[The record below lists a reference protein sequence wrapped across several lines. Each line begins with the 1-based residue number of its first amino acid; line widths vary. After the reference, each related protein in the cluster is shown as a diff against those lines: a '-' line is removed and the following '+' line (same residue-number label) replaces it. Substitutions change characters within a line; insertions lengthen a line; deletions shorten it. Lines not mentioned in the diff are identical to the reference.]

1 MFFNKVRIYT
11 IKIICMENTVE
22 VENYK
27 IQKPESWAPNIDDNQ
42 LIEYIKESD
51 FSNKQVE
58 EGRDFCYFLD
68 KVYYTN
74 DNGNSE
80 YACVAYTLNEPSNLE
95 SASVRDVV
103 VEENE
108 TYIIHRISVLRDGVL
123 IDKIADTKIKVLDSE
138 NQSEG
143 GVLSSN
149 KKVNITIK
157 DLRLYDV
164 LITEDSRVKVFTD
177 RDFMRKEF
185 LKYVYVTP
193 STYWAYG
200 NYKFSFIND
209 RKDPIAYKKAFFRD
223 EQGNVLE
230 PEINYLKQ
238 GERFVIEKENYI
250 NFFDSNREVAPFI
263 DFATDSNWID
273 LANYIAPLYEEIY
286 NKASLKEF
294 APKLVEKLDA
304 ITDKDEQLQFAID
317 YVQNHVYY
325 IFNADEM
332 NGHKPQEP
340 SVTYENKQG
349 DCKAKSVLL
358 KVVLDYIN
366 IDSSV
371 VLVNFNTDHY
381 IAHYLPSL
389 LTFNHVILKI
399 NYKGETYF
407 IDATSRDEFGLV
419 ENRGFIYF
427 LHYLEVKPNQ
437 GLQVRE
443 PHKFAYYGI
452 NEKVDFSAQ
461 NNKGQLK
468 LVTTYKGN
476 RANYMRKYFKN
487 TNKREII
494 DSWNNFLFYTLNY
507 SNDRNGTDIRTIFKD
522 AVIEIVSDDKKLN
535 EFTIQYYSSIENP
548 YFTDQQKNRF
558 LMYFDRNLV
567 KNNARDFMHTDIP
580 FWHNFDNEKYEIHLT
595 TDEKIDVQEK
605 YTIQEST
612 INNPYFDYTSRK
624 KVTKNG
630 ASIFIDYKPLVNLEI
645 PLKDFEDF
653 RNAHH
658 TVADSNFGIGIDIIE
673 QGLLNMLKYSFKKR
687 LK

>member
-1 MFFNKVRIYT
+1 
-11 IKIICMENTVE
+11 MENTLE

-27 IQKPESWAPNIDDNQ
+27 FQKPENWAPSIDDSQ
-42 LIEYIKESD
+42 LTDCIKESD

-58 EGRDFCYFLD
+58 EGRDFCYLLD
-68 KVYYTN
+68 KIYYTS
-74 DNGNSE
+74 DTQNSE

-95 SASVRDVV
+95 SASVKDVV

-108 TYIIHRISVLRDGVL
+108 TYIIHRISVLREGVL
-123 IDKIADTKIKVLDSE
+123 IDKIPDTKIKVLDSE

-143 GVLSSN
+143 GILSSN

-164 LITEDSRVKVFTD
+164 LIIEDSRVKVFTE

-185 LKYVYVTP
+185 LKHVYVTP
-193 STYWAYG
+193 SSYWAYG
-200 NYKFSFIND
+200 NYKFTFIND
-209 RKDPIAYKKAFFRD
+209 RKETIAYKKAFFRD
-223 EQGNVLE
+223 DYGNVLE
-230 PEINYLKQ
+230 PEINYLKK
-238 GERFVIEKENYI
+238 GERFVFEEENYI
-250 NFFDSNREVAPFI
+250 NSFDANREIAPFI
-263 DFATDSNWID
+263 DFATDSNWIN
-273 LANYIAPLYEEIY
+273 LSNYIAPLYEEIY
-286 NKASLKEF
+286 NKSSLKEF

-340 SVTYENKQG
+340 AVTYENKQG

-358 KVVLDYIN
+358 KVVLDYIKV
-366 IDSSV
+366 DSSV
-371 VLVNFNTDHY
+371 VLVNFNSDHY
-381 IAHYLPSL
+381 IKHYLPSL
-389 LTFNHVILKI
+389 LTFNHVIVKI

-407 IDATSRDEFGLV
+407 IDATSRDEFGLI
-419 ENRGFIYF
+419 ENRGYIYF

-437 GLQVRE
+437 ELQVKQ
-443 PHKFAYYGI
+443 PYKFPYYGI
-452 NEKVDFSAQ
+452 NEKADFSAQ
-461 NNKGQLK
+461 NNSGALK
-468 LVTTYKGN
+468 LTTTYKGN

-507 SNDRNGTDIRTIFKD
+507 SNDRNGTDVRTIFKD
-522 AVIEIVSDDKKLN
+522 AAIEIVSDDKKLN
-535 EFTIQYYSSIENP
+535 EFTIQYTSSIENP

-558 LMYFDRNLV
+558 LMYFDRNVV
-567 KNNARDFMHTDIP
+567 KNNARDFIHSDIP
-580 FWHNFDNEKYEIHLT
+580 FWHNFDNEKYEINLM
-595 TDEKIDVQEK
+595 TDQKIDVQEK
-605 YTIQEST
+605 FTIQEST

-630 ASIFIDYKPLVNLEI
+630 ASIYIDYKPLVNLEI
-645 PLKDFEDF
+645 PQEDFEDF

-658 TVADSNFGIGIDIIE
+658 TVADSNFGIGIDVIE

>member
-1 MFFNKVRIYT
+1 
-11 IKIICMENTVE
+11 MENTVE
-22 VENYK
+22 QENYK
-27 IQKPESWAPNIDDNQ
+27 IQKPENWAPKIDDNQ
-42 LIEYIKESD
+42 LIESIKESD

-58 EGRDFCYFLD
+58 EGRDFCYLLD
-68 KVYYTN
+68 KVYYTS
-74 DNGNSE
+74 DNENSE

-95 SASVRDVV
+95 SASVKDVV

-108 TYIIHRISVLRDGVL
+108 TYIIHRISVLREGVL

-143 GVLSSN
+143 GILSSN

-200 NYKFSFIND
+200 NYKFTFIND

-223 EQGNVLE
+223 DEGNVLE
-230 PEINYLKQ
+230 PEIKHLKK
-238 GERFVIEKENYI
+238 GERFIIEKQDYI
-250 NFFDSNREVAPFI
+250 NFFDTNREIAPFI
-263 DFATDSNWID
+263 DFATDSSWVD

-286 NKASLKEF
+286 SKASLKEF

-304 ITDKDEQLQFAID
+304 IADKDEQLQFAID

-366 IDSSV
+366 VDSSV

-381 IAHYLPSL
+381 ITHYLPSL

-407 IDATSRDEFGLV
+407 IDATSRDEFGLI

-427 LHYLEVKPNQ
+427 LHYLEVKQNQ
-437 GLQVRE
+437 GLQIRE
-443 PHKFAYYGI
+443 PHKFSYYGI

-461 NNKGQLK
+461 NSIGKLK

-487 TNKREII
+487 TNKREIV

-535 EFTIQYYSSIENP
+535 EFTIQYNAEIENP
-548 YFTDQQKNRF
+548 YFTDQQQNRF
-558 LMYFDRNLV
+558 LMYFDRNMV
-567 KNNARDFMHTDIP
+567 KNGARDFMHTDIP
-580 FWHNFDNEKYEIHLT
+580 FWHNFDNEKYEVNLLT
-595 TDEKIDVQEK
+595 DQKIDTQEK

-630 ASIFIDYKPLVNLEI
+630 ASIYIDYKPLVNLEI
-645 PLKDFEDF
+645 PQKDFEEF

>member
-1 MFFNKVRIYT
+1 
-11 IKIICMENTVE
+11 MENTLE

-27 IQKPESWAPNIDDNQ
+27 FQKPENWAPSIDDSQ
-42 LIEYIKESD
+42 LTDCIKESD

-58 EGRDFCYFLD
+58 EGRDFCYLLD
-68 KVYYTN
+68 KIYYTS
-74 DNGNSE
+74 DTQNSE

-95 SASVRDVV
+95 SASVKDVV

-108 TYIIHRISVLRDGVL
+108 TYIIHRISVLREGVL
-123 IDKIADTKIKVLDSE
+123 IDKIPDTKIKVLDSE

-143 GVLSSN
+143 GILSSN

-164 LITEDSRVKVFTD
+164 LIIEDSRVKVFTE

-185 LKYVYVTP
+185 LKHVYVTP
-193 STYWAYG
+193 SSYWAYG
-200 NYKFSFIND
+200 NYKFTFIND
-209 RKDPIAYKKAFFRD
+209 RKETIAYKKAFFRD
-223 EQGNVLE
+223 DYGNVLE
-230 PEINYLKQ
+230 PEINYLKK
-238 GERFVIEKENYI
+238 GERFVFEEENYI
-250 NFFDSNREVAPFI
+250 NSFDANREIAPFI
-263 DFATDSNWID
+263 DFATDSNWIN
-273 LANYIAPLYEEIY
+273 LSNYIAPLYEEIY
-286 NKASLKEF
+286 NKSSLKEF

-340 SVTYENKQG
+340 AVTYENKQG

-358 KVVLDYIN
+358 KVVLDYIKV
-366 IDSSV
+366 DSSV
-371 VLVNFNTDHY
+371 VLVNFNSDHY
-381 IAHYLPSL
+381 IKHYLPSL
-389 LTFNHVILKI
+389 LTFNHVIVKI

-407 IDATSRDEFGLV
+407 IDATSRDEFGLI
-419 ENRGFIYF
+419 ENRGYIYF

-437 GLQVRE
+437 ELQVKQ
-443 PHKFAYYGI
+443 PYKFPYYGI
-452 NEKVDFSAQ
+452 NEKADFSAQ
-461 NNKGQLK
+461 NNSGALK
-468 LVTTYKGN
+468 LTTTYKGN

-507 SNDRNGTDIRTIFKD
+507 SNDRNGTDVRTIFKD
-522 AVIEIVSDDKKLN
+522 AAIEIVSDDKKLN
-535 EFTIQYYSSIENP
+535 EFTIQYTSSIENP

-558 LMYFDRNLV
+558 LMYFDRNVV
-567 KNNARDFMHTDIP
+567 KNNARDFIHSDIP
-580 FWHNFDNEKYEIHLT
+580 FWHNFDNEKYEINLM
-595 TDEKIDVQEK
+595 TDQKIDVQEK
-605 YTIQEST
+605 FTIQEST

-630 ASIFIDYKPLVNLEI
+630 ASIYIDYKPLVNLEI
-645 PLKDFEDF
+645 PQEDFVDF
-653 RNAHH
+653 RNPHH
-658 TVADSNFGIGIDIIE
+658 TGADSNFGIGIDVIE

>member
-1 MFFNKVRIYT
+1 
-11 IKIICMENTVE
+11 MENTIE

-27 IQKPESWAPNIDDNQ
+27 IKQPENWAPKINDDQ
-42 LIEYIKESD
+42 LIAYIKESD
-51 FSNKQVE
+51 FSNNQVD

-68 KVYYTN
+68 KIYYTS
-74 DNGNSE
+74 DTENSE

-95 SASVRDVV
+95 SASVKDII

-108 TYIIHRISVLRDGVL
+108 TYIIHRISVVREGVL
-123 IDKIADTKIKVLDSE
+123 VDKIPDTKIKVLDSE

-143 GVLSSN
+143 GILSSN

-164 LITEDSRVKVFTD
+164 LIIEDSRVKVFSD
-177 RDFMRKEF
+177 RDFLRKEF

-193 STYWAYG
+193 SSYWAYG
-200 NYKFSFIND
+200 NYKFTFIND
-209 RKDPIAYKKAFFRD
+209 RKDAIAYKKTFFRD
-223 EQGNVLE
+223 EEGNVLE
-230 PEINYLKQ
+230 PEISHLKK

-250 NFFDSNREVAPFI
+250 NFVDTNREIAPFI
-263 DFATDSNWID
+263 DFATDSNWKD
-273 LANYIAPLYEEIY
+273 LSNYISPLYEDIY
-286 NKASLKEF
+286 SKASLVEF

-304 ITDKDEQLQFAID
+304 IADLDEKLQFAID

-340 SVTYENKQG
+340 AVTYENKQG

-358 KVVLDYIN
+358 KVVLDYIKV
-366 IDSSV
+366 DSSV
-371 VLVNFNTDHY
+371 VLVNFNSDHY
-381 IAHYLPSL
+381 IKYYLPSL
-389 LTFNHVILKI
+389 LTFNHVIVKI
-399 NYKGETYF
+399 NYKGKTYF
-407 IDATSRDEFGLV
+407 VDATARDEFGLI

-427 LHYLEVKPNQ
+427 KHYLEVKPNQ
-437 GLQVRE
+437 DLQIKE
-443 PHKFAYYGI
+443 PYRFDYYGI
-452 NEKVDFSAQ
+452 NEKADFDVV
-461 NNKGQLK
+461 NNVGQLR
-468 LVTTYKGN
+468 LVSSYKGN

-507 SNDRNGTDIRTIFKD
+507 ANDRNGTDIRTIFKD
-522 AVIEIVSDDKKLN
+522 AVIEVISDDKKLN
-535 EFTIQYYSSIENP
+535 EVTIQYKSTIENA
-548 YFTDQQKNRF
+548 YFKDADNNRF
-558 LMYFDRNLV
+558 LMFFDRNMV
-567 KNNARDFMHTDIP
+567 KNNARDFIHNDVP
-580 FWHNFDNEKYEIHLT
+580 FWHNFDNEKYEINLT
-595 TDEKIDVQEK
+595 TDQKIDVQEK

-612 INNPYFDYTSRK
+612 IKNPYFDFTSRK
-624 KVTKNG
+624 KVSKNG
-630 ASIFIDYKPLVNLEI
+630 ASMYIDYKPLVNLEI
-645 PLKDFEDF
+645 PQDEFEEF

-658 TVADSNFGIGIDIIE
+658 EIADSNYGIGIDIIE

>member
-1 MFFNKVRIYT
+1 
-11 IKIICMENTVE
+11 MENTVE
-22 VENYK
+22 QENYK
-27 IQKPESWAPNIDDNQ
+27 IQKPENWAPKIDDNQ
-42 LIEYIKESD
+42 LIESIKESD

-58 EGRDFCYFLD
+58 EGRDFCYLLD
-68 KVYYTN
+68 KVYYTS
-74 DNGNSE
+74 DNENSE

-95 SASVRDVV
+95 SASVKDVV

-108 TYIIHRISVLRDGVL
+108 TYIIHRISVLREGVL

-143 GVLSSN
+143 GILSSN

-200 NYKFSFIND
+200 NYKFTFIND

-223 EQGNVLE
+223 DKGNVLE
-230 PEINYLKQ
+230 PEIKHLKK
-238 GERFVIEKENYI
+238 GERFVIEKQDYI
-250 NFFDSNREVAPFI
+250 NFFDTNREIAPFI
-263 DFATDSNWID
+263 DFATDSSWVD
-273 LANYIAPLYEEIY
+273 LANYIAPLYEDIY
-286 NKASLKEF
+286 SKASLKEF

-304 ITDKDEQLQFAID
+304 ITDKDEQLQFVID

-340 SVTYENKQG
+340 SITYENKQG

-366 IDSSV
+366 VDSSV

-381 IAHYLPSL
+381 ITHYLPSL

-407 IDATSRDEFGLV
+407 IDATSRDEFGLI

-427 LHYLEVKPNQ
+427 LHYLEVKQNQ
-437 GLQVRE
+437 GLQIRE
-443 PHKFAYYGI
+443 PHKFSYYGI

-461 NNKGQLK
+461 NSIGKLK

-487 TNKREII
+487 TNKREIV

-535 EFTIQYYSSIENP
+535 EFTIQYNAEIENP
-548 YFTDQQKNRF
+548 YFTDQQQNRF
-558 LMYFDRNLV
+558 LMYFDRNMV
-567 KNNARDFMHTDIP
+567 KNGARDFMHTDIP
-580 FWHNFDNEKYEIHLT
+580 FWHNFDNEKYEVNLLT
-595 TDEKIDVQEK
+595 DQKIDTQEK

-630 ASIFIDYKPLVNLEI
+630 ASIYIDYKPLVNLEI
-645 PLKDFEDF
+645 PQKDFEEF

>member
-1 MFFNKVRIYT
+1 
-11 IKIICMENTVE
+11 MENTVE
-22 VENYK
+22 QENYK
-27 IQKPESWAPNIDDNQ
+27 IQKPENWAPKIDDNQ
-42 LIEYIKESD
+42 LIESIKESD

-58 EGRDFCYFLD
+58 EGRDFCYLLD
-68 KVYYTN
+68 KVYYTS
-74 DNGNSE
+74 DNENSE

-95 SASVRDVV
+95 SASVKDVV

-108 TYIIHRISVLRDGVL
+108 TYIIHRISVLREGVL

-143 GVLSSN
+143 GILSSN

-200 NYKFSFIND
+200 NYKFTFIND

-223 EQGNVLE
+223 DEGNVLE
-230 PEINYLKQ
+230 PEIKHLKK
-238 GERFVIEKENYI
+238 GERFVIEKQDYI
-250 NFFDSNREVAPFI
+250 NFFDTNREIAPFI
-263 DFATDSNWID
+263 DFATDSSWVD

-286 NKASLKEF
+286 SKASLKEF

-304 ITDKDEQLQFAID
+304 IADKDEQLQFAID

-366 IDSSV
+366 VDSSV

-381 IAHYLPSL
+381 ITHYLPSL

-407 IDATSRDEFGLV
+407 IDATSRDEFGLI

-427 LHYLEVKPNQ
+427 LHYLEVKQNQ
-437 GLQVRE
+437 GLQIRE
-443 PHKFAYYGI
+443 PHKFSYYGI
-452 NEKVDFSAQ
+452 NEKVDFSTQ
-461 NNKGQLK
+461 NSIGKLK

-487 TNKREII
+487 TNKREIV

-535 EFTIQYYSSIENP
+535 EFTIQYNAEIENP
-548 YFTDQQKNRF
+548 YFTDQQQNRF
-558 LMYFDRNLV
+558 LMYFDRNMV
-567 KNNARDFMHTDIP
+567 KNGARDFMHTDIP
-580 FWHNFDNEKYEIHLT
+580 FWHNFDNEKYEVNLLT
-595 TDEKIDVQEK
+595 DQKIDTQEK

-630 ASIFIDYKPLVNLEI
+630 ASIYIDYKPLVNLEI
-645 PLKDFEDF
+645 PQKDFEEF

>member
-1 MFFNKVRIYT
+1 MD
-11 IKIICMENTVE
+11 NTLE
-22 VENYK
+22 LEHYK
-27 IQKPESWAPNIDDNQ
+27 IQKPENWAPNIDDNQ
-42 LIEYIKESD
+42 LIESIKESD

-58 EGRDFCYFLD
+58 EGRDFCYLLD
-68 KVYYTN
+68 KVYYTS
-74 DNGNSE
+74 DNENSE

-95 SASVRDVV
+95 SASARDVV

-108 TYIIHRISVLRDGVL
+108 TYIIHRISVLREGVL

-143 GVLSSN
+143 GILSSN

-200 NYKFSFIND
+200 NYKFTFIND
-209 RKDPIAYKKAFFRD
+209 RKDPITYKKTFFRD
-223 EQGNVLE
+223 EEGTVLE
-230 PEINYLKQ
+230 PEIQHLQK

-250 NFFDSNREVAPFI
+250 NFFDTNREIAPFI
-263 DFATDSNWID
+263 DFATDSSWID
-273 LANYIAPLYEEIY
+273 LANYIAPFYEEIY
-286 NKASLKEF
+286 SKASLKEF

-366 IDSSV
+366 VDSSV

-381 IAHYLPSL
+381 IRHYLPSL
-389 LTFNHVILKI
+389 LTFNHVIVKV

-407 IDATSRDEFGLV
+407 IDATSRDEFGLI

-427 LHYLEVKPNQ
+427 LHYLEVKQNQ
-437 GLQVRE
+437 GLQIRE
-443 PHKFAYYGI
+443 PYKFPYYGI
-452 NEKVDFSAQ
+452 TEKVDFSAK
-461 NNKGQLK
+461 NNSGQLK
-468 LVTTYKGN
+468 LVTTYKAN

-507 SNDRNGTDIRTIFKD
+507 SSDRNGTDIRTIFKD
-522 AVIEIVSDDKKLN
+522 AVIEVISDDKKLN
-535 EFTIQYYSSIENP
+535 EFTIQYNATIENP
-548 YFTDQQKNRF
+548 YFTDPEKNRF
-558 LMYFDRNLV
+558 LMYFDRNMV
-567 KNNARDFMHTDIP
+567 KNAARDFMHTDIP
-580 FWHNFDNEKYEIHLT
+580 FWHNFDNEKYEVNLS
-595 TDEKIDVQEK
+595 TDEKIDTQEK
-605 YTIQEST
+605 YTIQESN

-624 KVTKNG
+624 KVTKNS
-630 ASIFIDYKPLVNLEI
+630 ASIYIDYKPLVNLEI
-645 PLKDFEDF
+645 PQKDFEEF
-653 RNAHH
+653 RNDHH
-658 TVADSNFGIGIDIIE
+658 TIADSNFGVGIDIIE

>member
-1 MFFNKVRIYT
+1 
-11 IKIICMENTVE
+11 MENTIE
-22 VENYK
+22 LESYK
-27 IQKPESWAPNIDDNQ
+27 IQKPENWASTIDDTQ
-42 LIEYIKESD
+42 LVQYIKESD

-68 KVYYTN
+68 KIYYTS
-74 DNGNSE
+74 DNENGE
-80 YACVAYTLNEPSNLE
+80 YACVAYTLNEPGNLE
-95 SASVRDVV
+95 SASAKDVV

-108 TYIIHRISVLRDGVL
+108 TYIIHRISVLREGVL
-123 IDKIADTKIKVLDSE
+123 IDKIPDTKIKVLDSE

-164 LITEDSRVKVFTD
+164 LILEDSRIKVFSE

-185 LKYVYVTP
+185 LKYVYVSP

-200 NYKFSFIND
+200 NYKFTFIND
-209 RKDPIAYKKAFFRD
+209 RKEPIAYKKTFFRD
-223 EQGNVLE
+223 EEGNVLE
-230 PEINYLKQ
+230 PEINHLKK
-238 GERFVIEKENYI
+238 GERFIFEKENYI
-250 NFFDSNREVAPFI
+250 NFFDTNREIASYI
-263 DFATDSNWID
+263 DFATESNWID
-273 LANYIAPLYEEIY
+273 LSNYIYPLYDEIY
-286 NKASLKEF
+286 NKSSLKEF
-294 APKLVEKLDA
+294 APNLVEKLDA
-304 ITDKDEQLQFAID
+304 ITHKDEQLQFAID

-325 IFNADEM
+325 TYNADEM

-340 SVTYENKQG
+340 AVTYENKQG

-366 IDSSV
+366 VDSNV
-371 VLVNFNTDHY
+371 ILVNFSTDHY
-381 IAHYLPSL
+381 IKYYLPSL
-389 LTFNHVILKI
+389 LSFNHVVVKI

-407 IDATSRDEFGLV
+407 VDATSRDEFGLI
-419 ENRGFIYF
+419 ENRGYIYF
-427 LHYLEVKPNQ
+427 MHYLEVKPNQ
-437 GLQVRE
+437 ELQIKQ
-443 PHKFAYYGI
+443 PQKFSYYGI

-461 NNKGQLK
+461 NNIGQLK
-468 LVTTYKGN
+468 LVSTYKGN

-487 TNKREII
+487 TNKREIV

-535 EFTIQYYSSIENP
+535 EFTIQYTTTIEEP
-548 YFTDQQKNRF
+548 YYTDPEKNRF
-558 LMYFDRNLV
+558 LMYFDRNVV
-567 KNNARDFMHTDIP
+567 KNGARDFLHNDIN
-580 FWHNFDNEKYEIHLT
+580 FWHNFDNEKYEINLT
-595 TDEKIDVQEK
+595 TDQKIDTQEK

-630 ASIFIDYKPLVNLEI
+630 ASIYVDFKPLVNLEI
-645 PLKDFEDF
+645 PNADFEEF
-653 RNAHH
+653 RNDHH
-658 TVADSNFGIGIDIIE
+658 TIADSNYGVGIDIIE
-673 QGLLNMLKYSFKKR
+673 QGLLNRLKYSFKKS

>member
-1 MFFNKVRIYT
+1 
-11 IKIICMENTVE
+11 MENTVDLE
-22 VENYK
+22 HYK
-27 IQKPESWAPNIDDNQ
+27 IQKPENWAPNIDDNQ
-42 LIEYIKESD
+42 LIENIKESD

-58 EGRDFCYFLD
+58 EGRDFCYLLD
-68 KVYYTN
+68 KVYYTS
-74 DNGNSE
+74 DNENSE

-95 SASVRDVV
+95 SASAKDII

-108 TYIIHRISVLRDGVL
+108 TYIIHRISVLREGVL
-123 IDKIADTKIKVLDSE
+123 IDKIADTKIKVLDNE

-143 GVLSSN
+143 GILSSS

-185 LKYVYVTP
+185 LKYVFVTP

-200 NYKFSFIND
+200 TYKFTFIND
-209 RKDPIAYKKAFFRD
+209 RKDTVAYKKTFFRD
-223 EQGNVLE
+223 EEGNVLE
-230 PEINYLKQ
+230 PEISYLQK
-238 GERFVIEKENYI
+238 GERFVFEEENYI
-250 NFFDSNREVAPFI
+250 NFFDTNREIAPFI
-263 DFATDSNWID
+263 DFATNSSWID
-273 LANYIAPLYEEIY
+273 LANYIAPLYEDVY
-286 NKASLKEF
+286 SKASLKEF

-304 ITDKDEQLQFAID
+304 IADKDEQLQFAVD

-325 IFNADEM
+325 TYNADEM

-340 SVTYENKQG
+340 AITYENKQG

-358 KVVLDYIN
+358 KVVLDYLN
-366 IDSSV
+366 VDSSV

-381 IAHYLPSL
+381 ITHYLPSL

-407 IDATSRDEFGLV
+407 IDATSRDEFGLI

-427 LHYLEVKPNQ
+427 MHYLEVKPNQ
-437 GLQVRE
+437 GLQIRE
-443 PHKFAYYGI
+443 PHKFSYYGI

-461 NNKGQLK
+461 NNIGQLK

-487 TNKREII
+487 TNKREIV

-507 SNDRNGTDIRTIFKD
+507 SNDRNGTDIRTIFKNAALD
-522 AVIEIVSDDKKLN
+522 IISDDKKLN
-535 EFTIQYYSSIENP
+535 EFTIQYQAEIDNP

-558 LMYFDRNLV
+558 LMYFDRNMV
-567 KNNARDFMHTDIP
+567 KNGARDFMHTDIP
-580 FWHNFDNEKYEIHLT
+580 FWHNFDNEKYEVNLT
-595 TDEKIDVQEK
+595 TDQKIDVQEK

-630 ASIFIDYKPLVNLEI
+630 ASIYIDFKPLVNLEI
-645 PLKDFEDF
+645 PQKDFEDF

-658 TVADSNFGIGIDIIE
+658 EVADSNFGIGIDIIE
-673 QGLLNMLKYSFKKR
+673 QGLLNMLKYNFKKR
-687 LK
+687 LNK

>member
-1 MFFNKVRIYT
+1 
-11 IKIICMENTVE
+11 MENTVE
-22 VENYK
+22 QENYK
-27 IQKPESWAPNIDDNQ
+27 IQKPENWAPKIDDNQ
-42 LIEYIKESD
+42 LIESIKESD

-58 EGRDFCYFLD
+58 EGRDFCYLLD
-68 KVYYTN
+68 KVYYTS
-74 DNGNSE
+74 DNENSE

-95 SASVRDVV
+95 SASAKDVV

-108 TYIIHRISVLRDGVL
+108 TYIIHRISVLREGVL

-143 GVLSSN
+143 GILSSN

-200 NYKFSFIND
+200 NYKFTFIND

-223 EQGNVLE
+223 DEGNVLE
-230 PEINYLKQ
+230 PEIKHLKK
-238 GERFVIEKENYI
+238 GERFVIEKQDYI
-250 NFFDSNREVAPFI
+250 NFFDTNREIAPFI
-263 DFATDSNWID
+263 DFATDSSWVD

-286 NKASLKEF
+286 SKASLKEF

-340 SVTYENKQG
+340 SITYENKQG

-366 IDSSV
+366 VDSSV

-381 IAHYLPSL
+381 ITHYLPSL

-407 IDATSRDEFGLV
+407 IDATSRDEFGLI

-427 LHYLEVKPNQ
+427 LHYLEVKQNQ
-437 GLQVRE
+437 GLQIRE
-443 PHKFAYYGI
+443 PHKFSYYGI

-461 NNKGQLK
+461 NNIGKLK

-487 TNKREII
+487 TNKREIV

-535 EFTIQYYSSIENP
+535 EFTIQYNAEIENP
-548 YFTDQQKNRF
+548 YFTDQQQNRF
-558 LMYFDRNLV
+558 LMYFDRNMV
-567 KNNARDFMHTDIP
+567 KNGARDFMHTDIP
-580 FWHNFDNEKYEIHLT
+580 FWHNFDNEKYEVNLLT
-595 TDEKIDVQEK
+595 DQKIDTQEK

-630 ASIFIDYKPLVNLEI
+630 ASIYIDYKPLVNLEI
-645 PLKDFEDF
+645 PQKDFEEF

>member
-1 MFFNKVRIYT
+1 
-11 IKIICMENTVE
+11 MENTVDL
-22 VENYK
+22 ENYK
-27 IQKPESWAPNIDDNQ
+27 IQKPENWAPKIDDNQ
-42 LIEYIKESD
+42 LIESIKESD

-58 EGRDFCYFLD
+58 EGRDFCYLLD
-68 KVYYTN
+68 KVYYTS
-74 DNGNSE
+74 DNENSE

-95 SASVRDVV
+95 SASVKDVV

-108 TYIIHRISVLRDGVL
+108 TYIIHRISVLREGVL

-143 GVLSSN
+143 GILSSN

-200 NYKFSFIND
+200 NYKFTFIND

-223 EQGNVLE
+223 DEGNVLE
-230 PEINYLKQ
+230 PEIKHLKK
-238 GERFVIEKENYI
+238 GERFVIEKQDYI
-250 NFFDSNREVAPFI
+250 NFFDTNREIAPFI
-263 DFATDSNWID
+263 DFATDSSWVD

-286 NKASLKEF
+286 SKASLKEF

-304 ITDKDEQLQFAID
+304 IADKDEQLQFAID

-366 IDSSV
+366 VDSSV

-381 IAHYLPSL
+381 ITHYLPSL

-407 IDATSRDEFGLV
+407 IDATSRDEFGLI

-427 LHYLEVKPNQ
+427 LHYLEVKQNQ
-437 GLQVRE
+437 GLQIRE
-443 PHKFAYYGI
+443 PHKFSYYGI

-461 NNKGQLK
+461 NSIGKLK

-487 TNKREII
+487 TNKREIV

-535 EFTIQYYSSIENP
+535 EFTIQYNAEIENP
-548 YFTDQQKNRF
+548 YFTDQQQNRF
-558 LMYFDRNLV
+558 LMYFDRNMV
-567 KNNARDFMHTDIP
+567 KNGARDFMHTDIP
-580 FWHNFDNEKYEIHLT
+580 FWHNFDNEKYEVNLLT
-595 TDEKIDVQEK
+595 DQKIDTQEK

-630 ASIFIDYKPLVNLEI
+630 ASIYIDYKPLVNLEI
-645 PLKDFEDF
+645 PQKDFEEF

>member
-1 MFFNKVRIYT
+1 
-11 IKIICMENTVE
+11 MENTVE
-22 VENYK
+22 QENYK
-27 IQKPESWAPNIDDNQ
+27 IQKPENWAPKIDDNQ
-42 LIEYIKESD
+42 LIESIKESD

-58 EGRDFCYFLD
+58 EGRDFCYLLD
-68 KVYYTN
+68 KVYYTS
-74 DNGNSE
+74 DNENSE

-95 SASVRDVV
+95 SASVKDVV

-108 TYIIHRISVLRDGVL
+108 TYIIHRISVLREGVL

-143 GVLSSN
+143 GILSSN

-200 NYKFSFIND
+200 NYKFTFIND

-223 EQGNVLE
+223 DEGNVLE
-230 PEINYLKQ
+230 PEIKHLKK
-238 GERFVIEKENYI
+238 GERFIIEKQDYI
-250 NFFDSNREVAPFI
+250 NFFDTNREIAPFI
-263 DFATDSNWID
+263 DFATDSSWVD

-286 NKASLKEF
+286 SKASLKEF

-366 IDSSV
+366 VDSSV

-381 IAHYLPSL
+381 ITHYLPSL

-407 IDATSRDEFGLV
+407 IDATSRDEFGLI

-427 LHYLEVKPNQ
+427 LHYLEVKQNQ
-437 GLQVRE
+437 GLQIRE
-443 PHKFAYYGI
+443 PHKFSYYGI

-461 NNKGQLK
+461 NSIGKLK

-487 TNKREII
+487 TNKREIV

-535 EFTIQYYSSIENP
+535 EFTIQYNAEIENP
-548 YFTDQQKNRF
+548 YFTDQQQNRF
-558 LMYFDRNLV
+558 LMYFDRNMV
-567 KNNARDFMHTDIP
+567 KNGARDFMHTDIP
-580 FWHNFDNEKYEIHLT
+580 FWHNFDNEKYEVNLLT
-595 TDEKIDVQEK
+595 DQKIDTQEK

-630 ASIFIDYKPLVNLEI
+630 ASIYIDYKPLVNLEI
-645 PLKDFEDF
+645 PQKDFEEF

>member
-1 MFFNKVRIYT
+1 
-11 IKIICMENTVE
+11 MENIIDSE
-22 VENYK
+22 SYK
-27 IQKPESWAPNIDDNQ
+27 IQKPENWAPIINDDQ
-42 LIEYIKESD
+42 LIDFIQESD

-68 KVYYTN
+68 KIYYTS
-74 DNGNSE
+74 DTENSE
-80 YACVAYTLNEPSNLE
+80 YACVAYTLNEPANLE

-108 TYIIHRISVLRDGVL
+108 TYVIHRISVLRDGVL
-123 IDKIADTKIKVLDSE
+123 IDKIPDTKIKVLDSE

-143 GVLSSN
+143 GILSSN

-164 LITEDSRVKVFTD
+164 LITEDSRTKIFTD

-209 RKDPIAYKKAFFRD
+209 RNEAIAYKKTFYRN
-223 EQGNVLE
+223 EEGNVLE
-230 PEINYLKQ
+230 PELNFLKK

-250 NFFDSNREVAPFI
+250 NSFDSNREIAPFI
-263 DFATDSNWID
+263 DFATNRNWTD
-273 LANYIAPLYEEIY
+273 LSNYISPLYEEIY
-286 NKASLKEF
+286 SKASLTEF

-304 ITDKDEQLQFAID
+304 IVDQDEKLQFAID

-325 IFNADEM
+325 IYNADEM

-366 IDSSV
+366 VDSSV
-371 VLVNFNTDHY
+371 VLVNFNSDHY
-381 IAHYLPSL
+381 IKYYLPSL
-389 LTFNHVILKI
+389 LTFNHVIVKI
-399 NYKGETYF
+399 NYKDETYF
-407 IDATSRDEFGLV
+407 VDATSRDEFGLI
-419 ENRGFIYF
+419 ENRGYIYF
-427 LHYLEVKPNQ
+427 MHYLEVKPNQ
-437 GLQVRE
+437 DLQIKK
-443 PHKFAYYGI
+443 PYKFPYYGI

-461 NNKGQLK
+461 NNSGQLK

-507 SNDRNGTDIRTIFKD
+507 SNERNGTDIRTIFKD
-522 AVIEIVSDDKKLN
+522 ASIEIVSDDKKLN
-535 EFTIQYYSSIENP
+535 EFTIMYNTSIENP
-548 YFTDQQKNRF
+548 YFTDPEKNRF
-558 LMYFDRNLV
+558 LMYFDRNVV
-567 KNNARDFMHTDIP
+567 KNGARDFMHTDLL
-580 FWHNFDNEKYEIHLT
+580 FWHNFDNEKYEINLT
-595 TDEKIDVQEK
+595 TDQKIDTQEK

-612 INNPYFDYTSRK
+612 INNPYFDFTSRK

-630 ASIFIDYKPLVNLEI
+630 ASINIDYKPLINLEI
-645 PLKDFEDF
+645 PSEDFEDF

-658 TVADSNFGIGIDIIE
+658 EVADSNFGIGIDIIE
-673 QGLLNMLKYSFKKR
+673 EGLLNMLKYSFKKR

>member
-1 MFFNKVRIYT
+1 
-11 IKIICMENTVE
+11 MENTVDLE
-22 VENYK
+22 HYK
-27 IQKPESWAPNIDDNQ
+27 IQKPKNWAPNIDDNQ
-42 LIEYIKESD
+42 LIENIKESD

-58 EGRDFCYFLD
+58 EGRDFCYLLD
-68 KVYYTN
+68 KVYYTS
-74 DNGNSE
+74 DNENSE

-95 SASVRDVV
+95 SASAKDII

-108 TYIIHRISVLRDGVL
+108 TYIIHRISVLREGVL
-123 IDKIADTKIKVLDSE
+123 IDKIADTKIKVLDNE

-143 GVLSSN
+143 GILSSS

-185 LKYVYVTP
+185 LKYVFVTP

-200 NYKFSFIND
+200 TYKFTFIND
-209 RKDPIAYKKAFFRD
+209 RKDTVAYKKTFFRD
-223 EQGNVLE
+223 EDGNVLE
-230 PEINYLKQ
+230 PEISYLQK
-238 GERFVIEKENYI
+238 GERFVFEEENYI
-250 NFFDSNREVAPFI
+250 NFFDTNREIAPFI
-263 DFATDSNWID
+263 DFATNSSWID
-273 LANYIAPLYEEIY
+273 LANYIAPLYEEVY
-286 NKASLKEF
+286 SKASLKEF

-304 ITDKDEQLQFAID
+304 IADKDEQLQFAVD

-325 IFNADEM
+325 TYNADEM

-340 SVTYENKQG
+340 AITYENKQG

-358 KVVLDYIN
+358 KMVLDYLN
-366 IDSSV
+366 VDSSV

-381 IAHYLPSL
+381 ITHYLPSL

-407 IDATSRDEFGLV
+407 IDATSRDEFGLI

-427 LHYLEVKPNQ
+427 MHYLEVKPNQ
-437 GLQVRE
+437 GLQIRE
-443 PHKFAYYGI
+443 PHKFSYYGI

-461 NNKGQLK
+461 NNIGQLK

-487 TNKREII
+487 TNKREIV

-507 SNDRNGTDIRTIFKD
+507 SNDRNGTDIRTIFKNAALD
-522 AVIEIVSDDKKLN
+522 IISDDKKLN
-535 EFTIQYYSSIENP
+535 EFTIQYQAEIDNP

-558 LMYFDRNLV
+558 LMYFDRNMV
-567 KNNARDFMHTDIP
+567 KNGARDFMHTDIP
-580 FWHNFDNEKYEIHLT
+580 FWHNFDNEKYEVNLT
-595 TDEKIDVQEK
+595 TDQKIDVQEK

-630 ASIFIDYKPLVNLEI
+630 ASIYIDFKPLVNLEI
-645 PLKDFEDF
+645 PQKDFEDF

-658 TVADSNFGIGIDIIE
+658 EVADSNFGIGIDIIE
-673 QGLLNMLKYSFKKR
+673 QGLLNMLKYNFKKR
-687 LK
+687 LNK

>member
-1 MFFNKVRIYT
+1 
-11 IKIICMENTVE
+11 MENTVE
-22 VENYK
+22 QENYK
-27 IQKPESWAPNIDDNQ
+27 IQKPENWAPKIDDNQ
-42 LIEYIKESD
+42 LIESIKESD

-58 EGRDFCYFLD
+58 EGRDFCYLLD
-68 KVYYTN
+68 KVYYTS
-74 DNGNSE
+74 DNENSE

-95 SASVRDVV
+95 SASVKDVV

-108 TYIIHRISVLRDGVL
+108 TYIIHRISVLREGVL

-143 GVLSSN
+143 GILSSN

-200 NYKFSFIND
+200 NYKFTFIND

-223 EQGNVLE
+223 DEGNVLE
-230 PEINYLKQ
+230 PEIKHLKK
-238 GERFVIEKENYI
+238 GERFVIEKQDYI
-250 NFFDSNREVAPFI
+250 NFFDTNREIAPFI
-263 DFATDSNWID
+263 DFATDSSWVD

-286 NKASLKEF
+286 SKASLKEF

-304 ITDKDEQLQFAID
+304 IADKDEQLQFAID

-366 IDSSV
+366 VDSSV

-381 IAHYLPSL
+381 ITHYLPSL

-407 IDATSRDEFGLV
+407 IDATSRDEFGLI

-427 LHYLEVKPNQ
+427 LHYLEVKQNQ
-437 GLQVRE
+437 GLQIRE
-443 PHKFAYYGI
+443 PHKFSYYGI

-461 NNKGQLK
+461 NSIGKLK

-487 TNKREII
+487 TNKREIV

-535 EFTIQYYSSIENP
+535 EFTIQYNAEIENP
-548 YFTDQQKNRF
+548 YFTDQQQNRF
-558 LMYFDRNLV
+558 LMYFDRNMV
-567 KNNARDFMHTDIP
+567 KNGARDFMHTDIP
-580 FWHNFDNEKYEIHLT
+580 FWHNFDNEKYEVNLF
-595 TDEKIDVQEK
+595 TDQKIDTQEK

-630 ASIFIDYKPLVNLEI
+630 ASIYIDYKPLVNLEI
-645 PLKDFEDF
+645 PQKDFEEF

>member
-1 MFFNKVRIYT
+1 
-11 IKIICMENTVE
+11 MENTVE
-22 VENYK
+22 QENYK
-27 IQKPESWAPNIDDNQ
+27 IQKPENWAPKIDDNQ
-42 LIEYIKESD
+42 LIESIKESD

-58 EGRDFCYFLD
+58 EGRDFCYLLD
-68 KVYYTN
+68 KVYYTS
-74 DNGNSE
+74 DNENSE

-95 SASVRDVV
+95 SASVKDVV

-108 TYIIHRISVLRDGVL
+108 TYIIHRISVLREGVL

-143 GVLSSN
+143 GILSSN

-200 NYKFSFIND
+200 NYKFTFIND

-223 EQGNVLE
+223 DEGNVLE
-230 PEINYLKQ
+230 PEIKHLKK
-238 GERFVIEKENYI
+238 GERFVIEKQDYI
-250 NFFDSNREVAPFI
+250 NFFDTNREIAPFI
-263 DFATDSNWID
+263 DFATDSSWVD

-286 NKASLKEF
+286 SKASLKEF

-340 SVTYENKQG
+340 SITYENKQG

-366 IDSSV
+366 VDSSV

-381 IAHYLPSL
+381 ITHYLPSL

-407 IDATSRDEFGLV
+407 IDATSRDEFGLI

-427 LHYLEVKPNQ
+427 LHYLEVKQNQ
-437 GLQVRE
+437 GLQIRE
-443 PHKFAYYGI
+443 PHKFSYYGI

-461 NNKGQLK
+461 NSIGKLK

-487 TNKREII
+487 TNKREIV

-535 EFTIQYYSSIENP
+535 EFTIQYNAEIENP
-548 YFTDQQKNRF
+548 YFTDQQQNRF
-558 LMYFDRNLV
+558 LMYFDRNMV
-567 KNNARDFMHTDIP
+567 KNGARDFMHTDIP
-580 FWHNFDNEKYEIHLT
+580 FWHNFDNEKYEVNLLT
-595 TDEKIDVQEK
+595 DQKIDTQEK

-630 ASIFIDYKPLVNLEI
+630 ASIYIDYKPLVNLEI
-645 PLKDFEDF
+645 PQKDFEEF

>member
-1 MFFNKVRIYT
+1 
-11 IKIICMENTVE
+11 MENTVDLE
-22 VENYK
+22 HYK
-27 IQKPESWAPNIDDNQ
+27 IQKPENWAPNIDDNQ
-42 LIEYIKESD
+42 LIENIKESD

-58 EGRDFCYFLD
+58 EGRDFCYLLD
-68 KVYYTN
+68 KVYYTS
-74 DNGNSE
+74 DNENSE

-95 SASVRDVV
+95 SASAKDII

-108 TYIIHRISVLRDGVL
+108 TYIIHRISVLREGVL
-123 IDKIADTKIKVLDSE
+123 IDKIADTKIKVLDNE

-143 GVLSSN
+143 GILSSS

-185 LKYVYVTP
+185 LKYVFVTP

-200 NYKFSFIND
+200 TYKFTFIND
-209 RKDPIAYKKAFFRD
+209 RKDTVAYKKTFFRD
-223 EQGNVLE
+223 EDGNVLE
-230 PEINYLKQ
+230 PEISYLQK
-238 GERFVIEKENYI
+238 GERFVFEEENYI
-250 NFFDSNREVAPFI
+250 NFFDTNREIAPFI
-263 DFATDSNWID
+263 DFATNSSWID
-273 LANYIAPLYEEIY
+273 LANYIAPLYEDVY
-286 NKASLKEF
+286 SKASLKEF

-304 ITDKDEQLQFAID
+304 IADKDEQLQFAVD

-325 IFNADEM
+325 TYNADEM

-340 SVTYENKQG
+340 AITYENKQG

-358 KVVLDYIN
+358 KVVLDYLN
-366 IDSSV
+366 VDSSV

-381 IAHYLPSL
+381 ITHYLPSL

-407 IDATSRDEFGLV
+407 IDATSRDEFGLI

-427 LHYLEVKPNQ
+427 MHYLEVKPNQ
-437 GLQVRE
+437 GLQIRE
-443 PHKFAYYGI
+443 PHKFSYYGI

-461 NNKGQLK
+461 NNIGQLK

-487 TNKREII
+487 TNKREIV

-507 SNDRNGTDIRTIFKD
+507 SNDRNGTDIRTIFKNAALD
-522 AVIEIVSDDKKLN
+522 IISDDKKLN
-535 EFTIQYYSSIENP
+535 EFTIQYQAEIDNP

-558 LMYFDRNLV
+558 LMYFDRNMV
-567 KNNARDFMHTDIP
+567 KNGARDFMHTDIP
-580 FWHNFDNEKYEIHLT
+580 FWHNFDNEKYEVNLT
-595 TDEKIDVQEK
+595 TDQKIDVQEK

-630 ASIFIDYKPLVNLEI
+630 ASIYIDFKPLVNLEI
-645 PLKDFEDF
+645 PQKDFEDF

-658 TVADSNFGIGIDIIE
+658 EVADSNFGIGIDIIE
-673 QGLLNMLKYSFKKR
+673 QGLLNMLKYNFKKR
-687 LK
+687 LNK

>member
-1 MFFNKVRIYT
+1 
-11 IKIICMENTVE
+11 MENIIE
-22 VENYK
+22 SESYK
-27 IQKPESWAPNIDDNQ
+27 IQKPENWAPTINDDQ

-51 FSNKQVE
+51 FSNKQVD

-68 KVYYTN
+68 KIYYTS
-74 DNGNSE
+74 DTENSE
-80 YACVAYTLNEPSNLE
+80 YACVAYTLNEPANLE

-108 TYIIHRISVLRDGVL
+108 TYVIHRISVLRDGVL
-123 IDKIADTKIKVLDSE
+123 IDKIPDTKIKVLDSE

-143 GVLSSN
+143 GILSSN

-164 LITEDSRVKVFTD
+164 LITEDSRTKVFTD

-209 RKDPIAYKKAFFRD
+209 RKEAIVYKKTFFRN
-223 EQGNVLE
+223 EEGNVLE
-230 PEINYLKQ
+230 PELNFLKK

-250 NFFDSNREVAPFI
+250 NSFDINREIAPYI
-263 DFATDSNWID
+263 DFATDRNWID
-273 LANYIAPLYEEIY
+273 LSNYISPLYEEIY
-286 NKASLKEF
+286 SKSSLTEF

-304 ITDKDEQLQFAID
+304 IADQDEKLQFAID

-325 IFNADEM
+325 IYNADEM

-371 VLVNFNTDHY
+371 VLVNFNSDHY
-381 IAHYLPSL
+381 IKYYLPSL
-389 LTFNHVILKI
+389 LTFNHVIVKI
-399 NYKGETYF
+399 NYKDETYF
-407 IDATSRDEFGLV
+407 VDATSRDEFGLL
-419 ENRGFIYF
+419 ENRGYIYF
-427 LHYLEVKPNQ
+427 MHYLEVKPNQ
-437 GLQVRE
+437 ELQIKK
-443 PHKFAYYGI
+443 PYKFPYYGI

-461 NNKGQLK
+461 NNSGQLK
-468 LVTTYKGN
+468 LVSTYKGN

-522 AVIEIVSDDKKLN
+522 ASIEIVSDDKKLN
-535 EFTIQYYSSIENP
+535 EFTIMYNTSIENP
-548 YFTDQQKNRF
+548 YFTDAEKNRF
-558 LMYFDRNLV
+558 LMYFDRNVV
-567 KNNARDFMHTDIP
+567 KNAARDFMHTDLS
-580 FWHNFDNEKYEIHLT
+580 FWHNFDNEKYEINLS
-595 TDEKIDVQEK
+595 TDQKIDTQEK

-612 INNPYFDYTSRK
+612 ITNPYFDFTSRK

-630 ASIFIDYKPLVNLEI
+630 ASIYVDYKPLINLEI
-645 PLKDFEDF
+645 PNEDFEDF

-658 TVADSNFGIGIDIIE
+658 EIADSNYGVGIDIIE
-673 QGLLNMLKYSFKKR
+673 EGLLNMLKYSFKKR

>member
-1 MFFNKVRIYT
+1 
-11 IKIICMENTVE
+11 MENTVE

-27 IQKPESWAPNIDDNQ
+27 IEKPESWAPNIDDNQ

-223 EQGNVLE
+223 EEGNVLE

-250 NFFDSNREVAPFI
+250 NFFDTNREVAPFI

-381 IAHYLPSL
+381 IAHYLRSL

-612 INNPYFDYTSRK
+612 INNPYFNYTSRK

>member
-1 MFFNKVRIYT
+1 
-11 IKIICMENTVE
+11 MENTVE
-22 VENYK
+22 QENYK
-27 IQKPESWAPNIDDNQ
+27 IQKPENWAPKIDDNQ
-42 LIEYIKESD
+42 LIESIKESD

-58 EGRDFCYFLD
+58 EGRDFCYLLD
-68 KVYYTN
+68 KVYYTS
-74 DNGNSE
+74 DNENSE

-95 SASVRDVV
+95 SASAKDVV

-108 TYIIHRISVLRDGVL
+108 TYIIHRISVLREGVL

-143 GVLSSN
+143 GILSSN

-164 LITEDSRVKVFTD
+164 LITEDSRVKVFAD

-200 NYKFSFIND
+200 NYKFTFIND

-223 EQGNVLE
+223 DEGNVLE
-230 PEINYLKQ
+230 PEIKHLKK
-238 GERFVIEKENYI
+238 GERFVIEKQDYI
-250 NFFDSNREVAPFI
+250 NFFDTNREIAPFI
-263 DFATDSNWID
+263 DFATDSSWVD

-286 NKASLKEF
+286 SKASLKEF

-340 SVTYENKQG
+340 SITYENKQG

-366 IDSSV
+366 VDSSV

-381 IAHYLPSL
+381 ITHYLPSL

-407 IDATSRDEFGLV
+407 IDATSRDEFGLI

-427 LHYLEVKPNQ
+427 LHYLEVKQNQ
-437 GLQVRE
+437 GLQIRE
-443 PHKFAYYGI
+443 PHKFSYYGI

-461 NNKGQLK
+461 NSIGKLK

-487 TNKREII
+487 TNKREIV

-535 EFTIQYYSSIENP
+535 EFTIQYNAEIENP
-548 YFTDQQKNRF
+548 YFTDQQQNRF
-558 LMYFDRNLV
+558 LMYFDRNMV
-567 KNNARDFMHTDIP
+567 KNGARDFMHTDIP
-580 FWHNFDNEKYEIHLT
+580 FWHNFDNEKYEVNLLT
-595 TDEKIDVQEK
+595 DQKIDTQEK

-630 ASIFIDYKPLVNLEI
+630 ASIYIDYKPLVNLEI
-645 PLKDFEDF
+645 PQKDFEEF

>member
-1 MFFNKVRIYT
+1 
-11 IKIICMENTVE
+11 MENTVE
-22 VENYK
+22 QENYK
-27 IQKPESWAPNIDDNQ
+27 IQKPENWAPKIDDNQ
-42 LIEYIKESD
+42 LIESIKESD

-58 EGRDFCYFLD
+58 EGRDFCYLLD
-68 KVYYTN
+68 KVYYTS
-74 DNGNSE
+74 DNENSE

-95 SASVRDVV
+95 SASVKDVV

-108 TYIIHRISVLRDGVL
+108 TYIIHRISVLREGVL

-143 GVLSSN
+143 GILSSN

-200 NYKFSFIND
+200 NYKFTFIND

-223 EQGNVLE
+223 DEGNVLE
-230 PEINYLKQ
+230 PEIKHLKK
-238 GERFVIEKENYI
+238 GERFVIEKQDYI
-250 NFFDSNREVAPFI
+250 NFFDTNREIAPFI
-263 DFATDSNWID
+263 DFATDSSWVD

-286 NKASLKEF
+286 SKASLKEF

-340 SVTYENKQG
+340 SITYENKQG

-366 IDSSV
+366 VDSSV

-381 IAHYLPSL
+381 ITHYLPSL

-407 IDATSRDEFGLV
+407 IDATSRDEFGLI

-427 LHYLEVKPNQ
+427 LHYLEVKQNQ
-437 GLQVRE
+437 GLQIRE
-443 PHKFAYYGI
+443 PHKFSYYGI

-461 NNKGQLK
+461 NNIGKLK

-487 TNKREII
+487 TNKREIV

-535 EFTIQYYSSIENP
+535 EFTIQYNAEIENP
-548 YFTDQQKNRF
+548 YFTDQQQNRF
-558 LMYFDRNLV
+558 LMYFDRNMV
-567 KNNARDFMHTDIP
+567 KNGARDFMHTDIP
-580 FWHNFDNEKYEIHLT
+580 FWHNFDNEKYEVNLLT
-595 TDEKIDVQEK
+595 DQKIDTQEK

-630 ASIFIDYKPLVNLEI
+630 ASIYIDYKPLVNLEI
-645 PLKDFEDF
+645 PQKDFEEF

>member
-1 MFFNKVRIYT
+1 
-11 IKIICMENTVE
+11 MENTVE

-27 IQKPESWAPNIDDNQ
+27 IEKPESWAPNIDDNQ

-223 EQGNVLE
+223 EEGNVLE

-250 NFFDSNREVAPFI
+250 NFFDTNREVAPFI

-381 IAHYLPSL
+381 ITHYLPSL

-658 TVADSNFGIGIDIIE
+658 TVADSNFGIGIDIVE

>member
-1 MFFNKVRIYT
+1 
-11 IKIICMENTVE
+11 MENTVE

>member
-1 MFFNKVRIYT
+1 
-11 IKIICMENTVE
+11 MENTLDLE
-22 VENYK
+22 HYK
-27 IQKPESWAPNIDDNQ
+27 IQKPESWAPIIDDNQ
-42 LIEYIKESD
+42 LIENTKESD

-58 EGRDFCYFLD
+58 EGRDFCYLLD
-68 KVYYTN
+68 KVYYTS
-74 DNGNSE
+74 DNENSE

-95 SASVRDVV
+95 SASAKDII

-108 TYIIHRISVLRDGVL
+108 TYIIHRISVLREGVL
-123 IDKIADTKIKVLDSE
+123 IDKIADTKIKVLDNE

-143 GVLSSN
+143 GILSSS

-157 DLRLYDV
+157 DLRLYDI

-185 LKYVYVTP
+185 NKYVFVTP

-200 NYKFSFIND
+200 TYKFTFIND
-209 RKDPIAYKKAFFRD
+209 RENPVAYKKAFFRD
-223 EQGNVLE
+223 EEGNVLK
-230 PEINYLKQ
+230 PEINYLQK
-238 GERFVIEKENYI
+238 GESFVFEEQNYI
-250 NFFDSNREVAPFI
+250 NFFDTNREIAPFI

-273 LANYIAPLYEEIY
+273 LANYIAPLYEEVY
-286 NKASLKEF
+286 KKSSLKEF

-304 ITDKDEQLQFAID
+304 IADKDEKLQFAID

-325 IFNADEM
+325 TFNADEM

-340 SVTYENKQG
+340 AITYENKQG

-358 KVVLDYIN
+358 KVVLDYIDV
-366 IDSSV
+366 DSSV

-381 IAHYLPSL
+381 ISHYLPSL

-399 NYKGETYF
+399 DYKGETYF
-407 IDATSRDEFGLV
+407 IDATARDEFGLI
-419 ENRGFIYF
+419 ENRSFIYF
-427 LHYLEVKPNQ
+427 MHYLEVKPNE
-437 GLQVRE
+437 GLQIRK
-443 PHKFAYYGI
+443 PYKFPYYGI

-461 NNKGQLK
+461 NTIGQLK

-487 TNKREII
+487 TNKREIV

-522 AVIEIVSDDKKLN
+522 AVIEITSDDKKLN
-535 EFTIQYYSSIENP
+535 EFTIQYNATIENP
-548 YFTDQQKNRF
+548 YFTDPQQNRF
-558 LMYFDRNLV
+558 LMYFDRNMV
-567 KNNARDFMHTDIP
+567 KNGARDFMHTDIP
-580 FWHNFDNEKYEIHLT
+580 FWHNFDNEKYEVHLT
-595 TDEKIDVQEK
+595 TDQKIDVQEK

-630 ASIFIDYKPLVNLEI
+630 ASIFIDYKPLINLEI
-645 PLKDFEDF
+645 PQKDFEDF

-687 LK
+687 INK

>member
-1 MFFNKVRIYT
+1 
-11 IKIICMENTVE
+11 MENTVE
-22 VENYK
+22 QENYK
-27 IQKPESWAPNIDDNQ
+27 IQKPENWAPKIDDNQ
-42 LIEYIKESD
+42 LIESIKESD

-58 EGRDFCYFLD
+58 EGRDFCYLLD
-68 KVYYTN
+68 KVYYTS
-74 DNGNSE
+74 DNENSE

-95 SASVRDVV
+95 SASAKDVV

-108 TYIIHRISVLRDGVL
+108 TYIIHRISVLREGVL

-143 GVLSSN
+143 GILSSN

-200 NYKFSFIND
+200 NYKFTFIND

-223 EQGNVLE
+223 DEGNVLE
-230 PEINYLKQ
+230 PEIKHLKK
-238 GERFVIEKENYI
+238 GERFIIEKQDYI
-250 NFFDSNREVAPFI
+250 NFFDTNREIAPFI
-263 DFATDSNWID
+263 DFATDSSWVD

-286 NKASLKEF
+286 SKASLKEF

-304 ITDKDEQLQFAID
+304 IADKDEQLQFAID

-366 IDSSV
+366 VDSSV

-381 IAHYLPSL
+381 ITHYLPSL

-407 IDATSRDEFGLV
+407 IDATSRDEFGLI

-427 LHYLEVKPNQ
+427 LHYLEVKQNQ
-437 GLQVRE
+437 GLQIRE
-443 PHKFAYYGI
+443 PHKFSYYGI

-461 NNKGQLK
+461 NNIGKLK

-487 TNKREII
+487 TNKREIV

-535 EFTIQYYSSIENP
+535 EFTIQYNAEIENP
-548 YFTDQQKNRF
+548 YFTDQQQNRF
-558 LMYFDRNLV
+558 LMYFDRNMV
-567 KNNARDFMHTDIP
+567 KNGARDFMHTDIP
-580 FWHNFDNEKYEIHLT
+580 FWHNFDNEKYEVNLLT
-595 TDEKIDVQEK
+595 DQKIDTQEK

-630 ASIFIDYKPLVNLEI
+630 ASIYIDYKPLVNLEI
-645 PLKDFEDF
+645 PQKDFEEF

>member
-1 MFFNKVRIYT
+1 
-11 IKIICMENTVE
+11 MENTVE
-22 VENYK
+22 QENYK
-27 IQKPESWAPNIDDNQ
+27 IQKPENWAPKIDDNQ
-42 LIEYIKESD
+42 LIESIKESD

-58 EGRDFCYFLD
+58 EGRDFCYLLD
-68 KVYYTN
+68 KVYYTS
-74 DNGNSE
+74 DNENSE

-95 SASVRDVV
+95 SASVKDVV

-108 TYIIHRISVLRDGVL
+108 TYIIHRISVLREGVL

-143 GVLSSN
+143 GILSSN

-200 NYKFSFIND
+200 NYKFTFIND

-223 EQGNVLE
+223 DEGNVLE
-230 PEINYLKQ
+230 PEIKHLKK
-238 GERFVIEKENYI
+238 GERFVIEKQDYI
-250 NFFDSNREVAPFI
+250 NFFDTNREIAPFI
-263 DFATDSNWID
+263 DFATDSSWVD

-286 NKASLKEF
+286 SKASLKEF

-304 ITDKDEQLQFAID
+304 IADKDEQLQFAID

-366 IDSSV
+366 VDSSV

-381 IAHYLPSL
+381 ITHYLPSL

-407 IDATSRDEFGLV
+407 IDATSRDEFGLI

-427 LHYLEVKPNQ
+427 LHYLEVKQNQ
-437 GLQVRE
+437 GLQIRE
-443 PHKFAYYGI
+443 PHKFSYYGI
-452 NEKVDFSAQ
+452 NEKVNFSAQ
-461 NNKGQLK
+461 SNIGKLK

-487 TNKREII
+487 TNKREIV

-535 EFTIQYYSSIENP
+535 EFTIQYNAEIENP
-548 YFTDQQKNRF
+548 YFTDQQQNRF
-558 LMYFDRNLV
+558 LMYFDRNMV
-567 KNNARDFMHTDIP
+567 KNGARDFMHTDIP
-580 FWHNFDNEKYEIHLT
+580 FWHNFDNEKYEVNLLT
-595 TDEKIDVQEK
+595 DQKIDTQEK

-630 ASIFIDYKPLVNLEI
+630 ASIYIDYKPLVNLEI
-645 PLKDFEDF
+645 PQKDFEEF